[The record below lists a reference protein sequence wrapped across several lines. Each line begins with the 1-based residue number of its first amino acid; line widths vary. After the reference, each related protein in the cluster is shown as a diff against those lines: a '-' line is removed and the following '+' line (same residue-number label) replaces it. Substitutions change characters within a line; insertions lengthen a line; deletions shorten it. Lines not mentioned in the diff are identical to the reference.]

1 MSTPGATPTS
11 AAGPTP
17 GATPTPD
24 TLLALIVAPEPLGP
38 AIAAELRD
46 GLRDVAG
53 IVAVTSTVA
62 ARRVL
67 AETGDGHRVALMVLT
82 SGLDGIDAMVDE
94 LDRDPGLRS
103 AATLLVTER
112 RAHDD
117 LARAIDRDRLDAII
131 AVPWTAGTLATHA
144 RSHLSR
150 WLHEQHP
157 DDPRARA
164 LVTHDGRPLQ
174 RPHSEL
180 LRDLE
185 LDPAEVTGRL
195 LAAIER
201 VLGPRPRLQLPAGV
215 RLTHQDVGVDAVL
228 VVLRGRVAL
237 SRTTEVGEIRLHHG
251 STGPV
256 IGLLS
261 LAQQRRAFFT
271 ARTTTEVEVVH
282 LSLEQLDRAVGTEP
296 GVGDALAAVAIRA
309 LAERLRRSEQ
319 LQVERIQL
327 NHELEEERQ
336 RLATALHQLEQAR
349 LELVEQARFATLGEL
364 AAGIAHE
371 LNNPVAALQRA
382 ASYVGEDLTAILT
395 THPQG
400 TLAERAMTATRD
412 RAPRSTAD
420 DRATR
425 RALTA
430 ALGDRTLA
438 TRLMAAGIDDPA
450 DAAALADSDESTLAL
465 IESAAGIGGAV
476 HNLEVASARIGE
488 LVASL
493 KAYARPDAE
502 PTDGV
507 DVHQGLEDTI
517 RLTAHRLRGVELVRR
532 YGELPAVRA
541 RAGQLDQLWTNL
553 LVNAA
558 EELDGDGTIEVA
570 TDHPDPD
577 HVRVRIIDDGPGI
590 DPEVLPRVF
599 EPRFTTKHGTVRY
612 GLGLGLAITRR
623 IVEQHGGTIELASDP
638 GRTVATVVLPIGGPS
653 EAPTG

>member
-1 MSTPGATPTS
+1 VGA
-11 AAGPTP
+11 
-17 GATPTPD
+17 PD
-24 TLLALIVAPEPLGP
+24 PLIALVIAPAPLGV
-38 AIAAELRD
+38 AIADELRD
-46 GLRDVAG
+46 GVQDVARV
-53 IVAVTSTVA
+53 VAVTSTA
-62 ARRVL
+62 QARELLGDEATGIRVGLVVL
-67 AETGDGHRVALMVLT
+67 AN
-82 SGLDGIDAMVDE
+82 GLGGIDERIDE
-94 LDRDPGLRS
+94 LDADPTLRS

-112 RAHDD
+112 RIHDD
-117 LARAIDRDRLDAII
+117 LARAVDRDRLDAII

-185 LDPAEVTGRL
+185 HTPEEVTGRL
-195 LAAIER
+195 LEAIER
-201 VLGPRPRLQLPAGV
+201 VLGPRPRLRLPAGV
-215 RLTHQDVGVDAVL
+215 RLTHQDIGVDAVL
-228 VVLRGRVAL
+228 VVLSGKVAL
-237 SRTTEVGEIRLHHG
+237 HRTTDAGEVRLHHG

-256 IGLLS
+256 IGLLA

-271 ARTTTEVEVVH
+271 ARTTTDTEVVH
-282 LSLEQLDRAVGTEP
+282 LSLEQLDRAVGTAP

-327 NHELEEERQ
+327 NHELEDERQ

-371 LNNPVAALQRA
+371 LNNPVAALRRA
-382 ASYVGEDLTAILT
+382 ASYVGDDLTTILA

-400 TLAERAMTATRD
+400 ALAGRALAATRD
-412 RAPRSTAD
+412 RAPSSTAD
-420 DRATR
+420 DRAKR
-425 RALTA
+425 RALTE
-430 ALGDRTLA
+430 ALGDRALA
-438 TRLMAAGIDDPA
+438 ARLFAAGIEDPA
-450 DAAALADSDESTLAL
+450 EATELAGRDEATLAL
-465 IESAAGIGGAV
+465 VEAAAGIGGAV
-476 HNLEVASARIGE
+476 HNLDVASERIAE

-493 KAYARPDAE
+493 KAYARPDTR
-502 PTDGV
+502 PTDGI
-507 DVHQGLEDTI
+507 DLHQGLEDTI
-517 RLTAHRLRGVELVRR
+517 RLTAHRLHGTEVVRR
-532 YGELPAVRA
+532 YGDLPAVRG
-541 RAGQLDQLWTNL
+541 RPGQLDQLWTNL

-558 EELDGDGTIEVA
+558 EELDGHGRIEVV
-570 TDHPDPD
+570 TDRPDAE

-590 DPEVLPRVF
+590 DPAVLPRVF
-599 EPRFTTKHGTVRY
+599 EPRFTTKQGTVRY

-623 IVEQHGGTIELASDP
+623 IVEQHGGTIELRSEP
-638 GRTVATVVLPIGGPS
+638 GRTVASVILPIAGPTDEPPS
-653 EAPTG
+653 